1 MGLLVGLLGGAVA
14 AVLKAV
20 QGRTAST
27 PAPVTPAPWTPI
39 PDAPPVVVPPK
50 PAAAPAPA
58 PARAPAAR
66 PSVSIADLQEA
77 PAKKAPAK
85 KAAAPKAKPKKLE
98 PWVEPVDGE
107 CPPTHP
113 VKGKMASK
121 IYHLPGGF
129 NYARTKPDRCYVDA
143 AAAEADGL
151 RPAKR

>member
-1 MGLLVGLLGGAVA
+1 MGLLVGLLGGAIA
-14 AVLKAV
+14 AALKAV
-20 QGRTAST
+20 QGRSSSA

-58 PARAPAAR
+58 PPPR
-66 PSVSIADLQEA
+66 PSVSIADLQEAPAA

-85 KAAAPKAKPKKLE
+85 KAAAPKAKKLE

-113 VKGKMASK
+113 VKGKM
-121 IYHLPGGF
+121 
-129 NYARTKPDRCYVDA
+129 
-143 AAAEADGL
+143 
-151 RPAKR
+151 

>member
-1 MGLLVGLLGGAVA
+1 MGLLVGLLGGAIA

-20 QGRTAST
+20 QGRTSSA

-50 PAAAPAPA
+50 PAAP
-58 PARAPAAR
+58 R

-77 PAKKAPAK
+77 PIKKAPAK
-85 KAAAPKAKPKKLE
+85 KAAAPKPKPAKTVE

-113 VKGKMASK
+113 VKAKMSSK

-129 NYARTKPDRCYVDA
+129 NYARTRPDRCYLDA